1 MTSTIITPPMI
12 QGCYHC
18 GEPIPEKCNFSVD
31 ILGESRYL
39 CCAGC
44 TAVATM
50 IVENGLTNY
59 YEYRTQPAQK
69 SELVPYHLKTLL
81 LYDHQDIQDDFVNE
95 NAQHHKEILLSVDG
109 VSCAACAWLIE
120 KQLYKQTGVITIE
133 VNITTHRALLVWDA
147 SLVKLSYLLTLIYQL
162 GYKAAPFE
170 VDLQEQQYQ
179 QTMRHYLYKL
189 GLAGIATMQIM
200 MLAIALY
207 FDVFDKH
214 ENSFRHYL
222 RWISLFITTP
232 VLLYSALPFYQNA
245 WRNIRA
251 FTLGM
256 DVPVS
261 IALLFAYGASLYA
274 TITDQGEVYFESIS
288 MFTFFLLLGRFLEMR
303 ARRRAAAMSANL
315 LKRIPTMATLISG
328 EKIAAKRL
336 KISDVVTV
344 LPGEYLPADGIIIQ
358 GTTTI
363 DESMLTGESVAV
375 KRTQNAQVFAGT
387 LNGNGNITI
396 KVSHNP
402 KDAFMSNIIR
412 LQDHALYSKPKIA
425 VMADHVARYF
435 VCIILIVAL
444 MTWLYWQMY
453 RPQDAL
459 WITLAV
465 LVATCPCALSLAT
478 PTALTCATSSLSQ
491 LGLLVRRSHVLE
503 TLHKVNH
510 VIVDKTGTLTEGNI
524 QLVATDTFGQYSTAD
539 VLTYA
544 AELERYANHPLAQ
557 LFVTYQAKT
566 PLFNHVENS
575 IGYGLSGIINH
586 HQWRIGKYDFVRQHQ
601 SFLDHIPDIEYSD
614 DYSIWLS
621 CDGHIVAAFKIEDP
635 LRKESKQLI
644 NSFKQ
649 QGIKVTML
657 TGDHSIHAK
666 HVAKQLNI
674 EHLYANMTPMSK
686 LDFLNKIPTTDIS
699 LMIGDGINDAPIL
712 AGAHLSIALS
722 SGTDIA
728 KSSADMVLLSNN
740 LLSIITARKLALR
753 TRNII
758 RENLAWALGYN
769 LIILPLA
776 ITGLVAPYIAVL
788 GMSASSMIVVSN
800 SLRLLK

>member
-1 MTSTIITPPMI
+1 MTSTSITPPMI

-18 GEPIPEKCNFSVD
+18 GEPIPDKCEFSVEV
-31 ILGESRYL
+31 LGESRHL

-44 TAVATM
+44 KAVATM
-50 IVENGLTNY
+50 IVENNLTNY

-69 SELVPYHLKTLL
+69 TDLIPNHLKTLL
-81 LYDHQDIQDDFVNE
+81 LYDHQDIQDDFVSE
-95 NAQHHKEILLSVDG
+95 NAQHHKEILLSIDG

-120 KQLYKQTGVITIE
+120 KQLYKQSGVITVE
-133 VNITTHRALLVWDA
+133 VNITTHRALLVWDD
-147 SLVKLSYLLTLIYQL
+147 SLIKLSQLLTIMHQL

-170 VDLQEQQYQ
+170 VDKQEQQYQ

-189 GLAGIATMQIM
+189 GVAGIATMQVM

-232 VLLYSALPFYQNA
+232 VLLYSALPFYLNA
-245 WRNIRA
+245 WRNIKG

-261 IALLFAYGASLYA
+261 IALLCAYSASIYA

-303 ARRRAAAMSANL
+303 ARRHATAISANL
-315 LKRIPTMATLISG
+315 LKLIPTMATLASG
-328 EKIAAKRL
+328 EQVAAKTL
-336 KISDVVTV
+336 KESDVVTV
-344 LPGEYLPADGIIIQ
+344 LPGEYLPADGVIIQ
-358 GTTTI
+358 GSTTI
-363 DESMLTGESVAV
+363 DESMLTGESIAV
-375 KRTQNAQVFAGT
+375 KRSKNAHVFAGT

-396 KVSHNP
+396 KVTHNR
-402 KDAFMSNIIR
+402 KDTFISSIIR

-425 VMADHVARYF
+425 VMADNVARYF
-435 VCIILIVAL
+435 VAVILVVAL
-444 MTWLYWQMY
+444 MTWLYWQVY

-478 PTALTCATSSLSQ
+478 PTALTCSTSSLGR
-491 LGLLVRRSHVLE
+491 LGLLVRRGHVLE
-503 TLHKVNH
+503 TLCKVNH

-524 QLVATDTFGQYSTAD
+524 QLVTTTVFGQYSTSD

-544 AELERYANHPLAQ
+544 AELERYANHPLTKPF
-557 LFVTYQAKT
+557 LPYQAQM
-566 PLFNHVENS
+566 PLFNSVEN
-575 IGYGLSGIINH
+575 IVGYGLSGIINNQ
-586 HQWRIGKYDFVRQHQ
+586 QWRIGKYEFVRHHQ
-601 SFLDHIPDIEYSD
+601 PYLGHPTDIEYSD
-614 DYSIWLS
+614 AYSIWLS
-621 CDGHIVAAFKIEDP
+621 CENHIVAAFKLEDP
-635 LRKESKQLI
+635 LRQDSKQLI
-644 NSFKQ
+644 DSFKQ

-657 TGDHSIHAK
+657 TGDNSIHAQR
-666 HVAKQLNI
+666 VAKQVNI
-674 EHLYANMTPMSK
+674 DNLHANMTPMSK
-686 LDFLNKIPTTDIS
+686 LNFLKKIPATDVS

-712 AGAHLSIALS
+712 AGSHLSIALS

-728 KSSADMVLLSNN
+728 KSSADMVLLGNN
-740 LLSIITARKLALR
+740 LLSIITARQLALR

-776 ITGLVAPYIAVL
+776 VAGLVAPYITVI
-788 GMSASSMIVVSN
+788 GMSASSIIVVSN
-800 SLRLLK
+800 SLRLLR

>member
-1 MTSTIITPPMI
+1 MI

-18 GEPIPEKCNFSVD
+18 GEPIPDKCEFSVEV
-31 ILGESRYL
+31 LGESRHL

-44 TAVATM
+44 KAVATM
-50 IVENGLTNY
+50 IVENDLTNY

-69 SELVPYHLKTLL
+69 TDLIPNHLKTLL
-81 LYDHQDIQDDFVNE
+81 LYDHQDIQDDFVSE

-120 KQLYKQTGVITIE
+120 KQLYKQSGVITVE
-133 VNITTHRALLVWDA
+133 VNITTHRALLVWDD
-147 SLVKLSYLLTLIYQL
+147 SLIKLSQLLTIMHQL

-170 VDLQEQQYQ
+170 VDKQEQQYQ

-189 GLAGIATMQIM
+189 GVAGIATMQVM

-232 VLLYSALPFYQNA
+232 VLLYSALPFYLNA
-245 WRNIRA
+245 WRNIKG

-261 IALLFAYGASLYA
+261 IALLCAYSASIYA

-303 ARRRAAAMSANL
+303 ARRHATAISANL
-315 LKRIPTMATLISG
+315 LKLIPTMATLASG
-328 EKIAAKRL
+328 EQVAAKTL
-336 KISDVVTV
+336 KESDVVTV
-344 LPGEYLPADGIIIQ
+344 LPGEYLPADGVIIQ
-358 GTTTI
+358 GSTTI
-363 DESMLTGESVAV
+363 DESMLTGESIAV
-375 KRTQNAQVFAGT
+375 KRSKNAHVFAGT

-396 KVSHNP
+396 KVTHNR
-402 KDAFMSNIIR
+402 KNTFISSIIR

-425 VMADHVARYF
+425 VMADNVARYF
-435 VCIILIVAL
+435 VAVILVVAL
-444 MTWLYWQMY
+444 MTWLYWQVY

-478 PTALTCATSSLSQ
+478 PTALTCSTSSLGR
-491 LGLLVRRSHVLE
+491 LGLLVRRGHVLE
-503 TLHKVNH
+503 TLCKVNH

-524 QLVATDTFGQYSTAD
+524 QLVAITVFGQYSTSD

-544 AELERYANHPLAQ
+544 AELERYANHPLTKPF
-557 LFVTYQAKT
+557 LPYQAQM
-566 PLFNHVENS
+566 PLFNSVEN
-575 IGYGLSGIINH
+575 IVGYGLSGIINNQ
-586 HQWRIGKYDFVRQHQ
+586 QWRIGKYEFVRHHQ
-601 SFLDHIPDIEYSD
+601 PYLGHPTDIEYSD
-614 DYSIWLS
+614 AYSIWLS
-621 CDGHIVAAFKIEDP
+621 CENHIVAAFKLEDP
-635 LRKESKQLI
+635 LRQDSKQLI
-644 NSFKQ
+644 DSFKQ

-657 TGDHSIHAK
+657 TGDNSIHAQR
-666 HVAKQLNI
+666 VAKQVNI
-674 EHLYANMTPMSK
+674 DNLHANMTPMSK
-686 LDFLNKIPTTDIS
+686 LNFLKKIPATDVS

-712 AGAHLSIALS
+712 AGSHLSIALS

-728 KSSADMVLLSNN
+728 KSSADMVLLGNN
-740 LLSIITARKLALR
+740 LLSIITARQLALR

-776 ITGLVAPYIAVL
+776 VAGLVAPYIAVI
-788 GMSASSMIVVSN
+788 GMSASSIIVVSN
-800 SLRLLK
+800 SLRLLR